1 MKANGS
7 GSGIAGDL
15 AGGMEEELPESRRA
29 FRNLFNC
36 FYALG
41 MQAPDGSLPT
51 RSTLWRRVY
60 RCFSV
65 VMYIWQLLLVPTCF
79 VISYRYMGGM
89 EITQVLTSAQVAID
103 AVILPAKIVALAW
116 NLPLLRRAELHL
128 AALDARCKE
137 QEEFDMILDAVRFC
151 NRLVWFYQISYAIYS
166 SSTFVCAFLLGQPP
180 YALYL
185 PGLDWQR
192 SQMQFCIQAWIEFL
206 IMNYTCL
213 HQASDDVYAV
223 IYLYVVRVQVQ
234 LLAQRVQ
241 KLGRNEATGQVDV
254 YPDERMQAEHCA
266 ELQRCIVDHQTVLQL
281 LGCISPVISR
291 TIFVQFLITAAI
303 MGTTMINIFIFANT
317 NTKIAS
323 IIYLMAVTLQ
333 TAPCCYQATSL
344 MLDNEKLAL
353 AIFQCQWLGQ
363 SARFR
368 KMLLY
373 YLHRAQQPIT
383 LTAMKLFPINL
394 ATYFSIAKFS
404 FSLYTLI
411 KGMNLGERF
420 TKAN

>member
-1 MKANGS
+1 MAVSTRVATQAEK
-7 GSGIAGDL
+7 
-15 AGGMEEELPESRRA
+15 EEEVPESRRA

-41 MQAPDGSLPT
+41 MQAPDGSRPT
-51 RSTLWRRVY
+51 TSSTWRRIY
-60 RCFSV
+60 GCFSV
-65 VMYIWQLLLVPTCF
+65 VMYVWQLLLVPTFF

-116 NLPLLRRAELHL
+116 NLPLLRRAEHHL
-128 AALDARCKE
+128 AALDARCRD
-137 QEEFDMILDAVRFC
+137 QEEFQLILDAVRFC
-151 NRLVWFYQISYAIYS
+151 NYLVWFYQICYAIYS

-192 SQMQFCIQAWIEFL
+192 SQLQFCIQAWIEFL
-206 IMNYTCL
+206 IMNWTCL

-223 IYLYVVRVQVQ
+223 IYLYVVRIQVQ
-234 LLAQRVQ
+234 LLARRVE
-241 KLGRNEATGQVDV
+241 KLGRDESGQMEIC
-254 YPDERMQAEHCA
+254 PDERRQEEHCA
-266 ELQRCIVDHQTVLQL
+266 ELQRCIVDHQTMLQL

-420 TKAN
+420 NRTN

>member
-1 MKANGS
+1 MKANGQKVKETKVEE
-7 GSGIAGDL
+7 
-15 AGGMEEELPESRRA
+15 MEVEEELPESRRA

-51 RSTLWRRVY
+51 RSTTWRRIY
-60 RCFSV
+60 RGFAV
-65 VMYIWQLLLVPTCF
+65 IMYVWQLLLVPTCF

-89 EITQVLTSAQVAID
+89 QITQVLTSAQVAIN

-116 NLPLLRRAELHL
+116 NLPLLRRAERHL
-128 AALDARCKE
+128 AALDARCRDE
-137 QEEFDMILDAVRFC
+137 EEFQLILDAVRFC
-151 NRLVWFYQISYAIYS
+151 NRLVWFYQICYAIYS

-192 SQMQFCIQAWIEFL
+192 SQLQFCIQAWIEFL
-206 IMNYTCL
+206 IMNWTCL

-223 IYLYVVRVQVQ
+223 IYLYVVRTQVQ
-234 LLAQRVQ
+234 LLARRVQ
-241 KLGRNEATGQVDV
+241 KLGRDAAKGQDEIC
-254 YPDERMQAEHCA
+254 PDEHRQAKHCA
-266 ELQRCIVDHQTVLQL
+266 ELQRCIVDHQTMLQL

-363 SARFR
+363 SPQFR

-383 LTAMKLFPINL
+383 LMAMKLFPINL

-411 KGMNLGERF
+411 KGMNLDERF
-420 TKAN
+420 TKTN

>member
-1 MKANGS
+1 MTLS
-7 GSGIAGDL
+7 SRV
-15 AGGMEEELPESRRA
+15 ETEQEVPESRRA

-41 MQAPDGSLPT
+41 MQAPDGSRPT
-51 RSTLWRRVY
+51 RSTTWRRIY

-65 VMYIWQLLLVPTCF
+65 VMYVWQLLLVPACF
-79 VISYRYMGGM
+79 VTSYRYMGGM

-103 AVILPAKIVALAW
+103 AVFLPAKIVALAW
-116 NLPLLRRAELHL
+116 NLPLLRRAEHHL
-128 AALDARCKE
+128 AALDARCRE
-137 QEEFDMILDAVRFC
+137 QEEFQSILDAVRFC
-151 NRLVWFYQISYAIYS
+151 NYLVWFYQICYVIYS
-166 SSTFVCAFLLGQPP
+166 SSTFLCAFLLGQPP

-206 IMNYTCL
+206 IMNWTCL

-223 IYLYVVRVQVQ
+223 IYLYVVRLQVQ
-234 LLAQRVQ
+234 LLARRVE
-241 KLGRNEATGQVDV
+241 KLGRDENGQLEIN
-254 YPDERMQAEHCA
+254 PDERRQEEHCA
-266 ELQRCIVDHQTVLQL
+266 ELQRCIVDHQTMLQL
-281 LGCISPVISR
+281 LDCISPVISR

-323 IIYLMAVTLQ
+323 IIYLMAVPLQ

-420 TKAN
+420 NGTN

>member
-1 MKANGS
+1 MTGTSHKS
-7 GSGIAGDL
+7 KL
-15 AGGMEEELPESRRA
+15 KQEPETEELPESRRA

-51 RSTLWRRVY
+51 RSITWRRIY
-60 RCFSV
+60 FCFSAL
-65 VMYIWQLLLVPTCF
+65 MYLWQLLLVPTCF

-89 EITQVLTSAQVAID
+89 EITQVLTSLQVAID

-116 NLPLLRRAELHL
+116 NLHLLRRAEHYL
-128 AALDARCKE
+128 AELDGRCKRP
-137 QEEFDMILDAVRFC
+137 EEFQVILDGVRFC
-151 NRLVWFYQISYAIYS
+151 NRLVWFYQLSYGFYS
-166 SSTFVCAFLLGQPP
+166 FSTFVCAFLLHQPP

-192 SQMQFCIQAWIEFL
+192 SQMQFCVQAWIEFF
-206 IMNYTCL
+206 IMNWTCL

-223 IYLYVVRVQVQ
+223 IYLYVVRLHVR
-234 LLAQRVQ
+234 LLAMRVRR
-241 KLGRNEATGQVDV
+241 LGENANGDDPDG
-254 YPDERMQAEHCA
+254 YPDERRQEEHCQ
-266 ELQRCIVDHQTVLQL
+266 ELQRCIVDHQTL
-281 LGCISPVISR
+281 LKLLDCIGPVISR

-323 IIYLMAVTLQ
+323 IIYLSAVTLQ

-344 MLDNEKLAL
+344 KLDNEELAL
-353 AIFQCQWLGQ
+353 AIFQCRWLGQ

-373 YLHRAQQPIT
+373 YLHRAQQPIA

-420 TKAN
+420 TRTN

>member
-1 MKANGS
+1 MKVS
-7 GSGIAGDL
+7 GQKDKKVKLID
-15 AGGMEEELPESRRA
+15 EELPESRRA

-41 MQAPDGSLPT
+41 MQAPDGSRPT
-51 RSTLWRRVY
+51 KSITWRRIY
-60 RCFSV
+60 RYFSV
-65 VMYIWQLLLVPTCF
+65 VMYVWQLLLVPTCF

-116 NLPLLRRAELHL
+116 NLPLLRRAEHHL
-128 AALDARCKE
+128 AALDARCRE
-137 QEEFDMILDAVRFC
+137 QVEFQLILDAIKFC

-192 SQMQFCIQAWIEFL
+192 SQLQFCIQAWIEFL
-206 IMNYTCL
+206 IMNWTCL

-223 IYLYVVRVQVQ
+223 IYLYMVRIQVQ
-234 LLAQRVQ
+234 LLAKRVQ
-241 KLGRNEATGQVDV
+241 NLGRNTKGEMEI
-254 YPDERMQAEHCA
+254 YPDERKQEEHCA
-266 ELQRCIVDHQTVLQL
+266 ELQRCIVDHQTMLQL

-420 TKAN
+420 TRTN

>member
-1 MKANGS
+1 MKVS
-7 GSGIAGDL
+7 GQKVRAVNIR
-15 AGGMEEELPESRRA
+15 EERPESREA

-41 MQAPDGSLPT
+41 MQAPDGSRPT
-51 RSTLWRRVY
+51 KSSTWRRIY

-65 VMYIWQLLLVPTCF
+65 VMYIWQLLVVPTCF

-128 AALDARCKE
+128 AALDARCRDR
-137 QEEFDMILDAVRFC
+137 EEFQLIVEAVRFC
-151 NRLVWFYQISYAIYS
+151 NRLVWFYQICYAIYS

-192 SQMQFCIQAWIEFL
+192 SQLQFCIQAWIEFI
-206 IMNYTCL
+206 IMNWTCL

-223 IYLYVVRVQVQ
+223 IYLYVVRMQVQ
-234 LLAQRVQ
+234 LLARRVERLGRDA
-241 KLGRNEATGQVDV
+241 KLGQMEIF
-254 YPDERMQAEHCA
+254 PDERRQEEHCE

-420 TKAN
+420 NKTN